1 MFTVLL
7 VTERW
12 WKAEG
17 EKEKERERDME
28 RERERVRKREQR
40 GRDREGK
47 GGNRR
52 WQGKEGREVE
62 RWGISTFGNYRGR
75 EKASDKTLSM

>member
-1 MFTVLL
+1 M
-7 VTERW
+7 ER
-12 WKAEG
+12 G
-17 EKEKERERDME
+17 GREREGKRKGHGE
-28 RERERVRKREQR
+28 GKRERVRKREQR
-40 GRDREGK
+40 GKDREGK

-75 EKASDKTLSM
+75 EEASDKTLSM